1 VKRSF
6 KVHLF
11 LRLLVII
18 FVIIGANRMIAQ
30 EFLTEQLRE
39 QIHQEMGL
47 ALSRCGASINERQAF
62 LTCFKAHEPG
72 SLLSNVA
79 DYYVIC
85 PESVGNS
92 LEVRQGI
99 CQLGNQV
106 DFWRGKESVVRG
118 DLQFA
123 SGEVDEQSWL
133 AVKFFGREEGSV
145 IWIKQTDAD
154 RMVTQMWALR
164 DRNLIRVFPIIL
176 FMVLLLNIYITRE
189 LMKPVNR
196 IQETMSGLNA
206 SNLDRSTTLE
216 APYREFEK
224 LLEVFVDLR
233 VRLSSSFNKARR
245 FASDA
250 SHELR
255 TPLTILRGNA
265 EKLIHDLPL
274 GSDLQIR
281 VRSMG
286 DEVERLID
294 ITEKLLLLS
303 RADANGLQQNL
314 SDVNLSELL
323 TQLIHDAHSFQSNL
337 KILSDIEPEVMWR
350 CDQTLVCQLISN
362 LYTNAVNYNLA
373 NGWLRIGLK
382 RTSEQFELTIEN
394 PTETLPSDLTDHAF
408 ERFYRG
414 DASHARHIDGL
425 GLGLSIC
432 LEIAH
437 LHQGSLSL
445 SVTQQQT
452 VLVCLKAPL
461 VSC

>member
-30 EFLTEQLRE
+30 HFLTEQLRE

-47 ALSRCGASINERQAF
+47 ALSRCDASINDRQAF

-85 PESVGNS
+85 SS
-92 LEVRQGI
+92 TAKLSDVRHGV
-99 CQLGNQV
+99 CRHEDQV
-106 DFWRGKESVVRG
+106 DFWLSKASFVQD
-118 DLQFA
+118 DLQFS
-123 SGEVDEQSWL
+123 SGEVSEQLWM
-133 AVKFFGREEGSV
+133 AVKFSGSQV
-145 IWIKQTDAD
+145 GSEIWIKQTDAD
-154 RMVTQMWALR
+154 RIVSQMWALR

-176 FMVLLLNIYITRE
+176 LMVFLLNIYITRE

-196 IQETMSGLNA
+196 IQDTMSGLNA
-206 SNLDRSTTLE
+206 SNLDRSSPLE

-224 LLEVFVDLR
+224 IVEVFVDLR
-233 VRLSSSFNKARR
+233 ARLSSSFNKARR

-255 TPLTILRGNA
+255 TPLTIMRGNA
-265 EKLIHDLPL
+265 EKLIRDLPL
-274 GSDLQIR
+274 GSDAQIR

-314 SDVNLSELL
+314 SDVNLSDLL
-323 TQLIHDAHSFQSNL
+323 TQLIHDAHSFQSSL
-337 KILSDIEPEVMWR
+337 KILSEIEPDVMWR
-350 CDQTLVCQLISN
+350 CDKTLVRQLISN

-382 RTSEQFELTIEN
+382 RTAGQFELTIEN
-394 PTETLPSDLTDHAF
+394 PAETLPSDLTDHAF

-437 LHQGSLSL
+437 LHQGSLNL

-461 VSC
+461 MSC